1 MSIQVNIMQTI
12 SIKIT
17 KKQNKEESFCLKLK
31 DTKFLNVGI
40 SEKYS
45 RQISVESE
53 FESNLL
59 EKR

>member
-1 MSIQVNIMQTI
+1 MQTI